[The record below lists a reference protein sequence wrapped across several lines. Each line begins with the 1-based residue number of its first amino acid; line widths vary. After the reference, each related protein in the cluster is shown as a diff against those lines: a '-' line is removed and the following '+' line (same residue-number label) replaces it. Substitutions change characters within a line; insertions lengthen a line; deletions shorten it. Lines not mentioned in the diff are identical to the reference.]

1 MAFFPPSPILGLK
14 GIFQGP
20 IAVPAADLPKKLRV
34 QTFINGQKRQDG
46 TTDDLI
52 FSIANLVKTLSE
64 GTTLQPGDVLAT
76 GTPAGVGFGQDPPT
90 FLKPGDTVEISVSG
104 LGTLRNRVADPSSP
118 NRVAERLAKVSV
130 LPTYNLETSC
140 GGSGLTQ
147 IGEKLL
153 NIEVVGTGSEPIV
166 YVHGLGGNT
175 EYYQPLINAA
185 GLKESH
191 KSYLFDLEGH
201 GLSPT
206 KASSHV
212 TIDTYADDLAGTFS
226 YKKFNIKSG
235 VLVAHSMGCLVA
247 VNFALKHPALVEKLI
262 LIGPP
267 PSPLPAAAAEAQSK
281 RAAAV
286 RTGGMRACAD
296 AVATAGTSNKTR
308 AERPVAL
315 SAVRG
320 SLLSQNPEGYAK
332 GCTAL
337 GGSADTTIDISRL
350 TMPTLIITGDEDKVS
365 PVQLVRK
372 MEGAMKDVKVE
383 ILKDCGHWH
392 VYEDVEGVA
401 RAVKAFL

>member
-1 MAFFPPSPILGLK
+1 
-14 GIFQGP
+14 
-20 IAVPAADLPKKLRV
+20 
-34 QTFINGQKRQDG
+34 
-46 TTDDLI
+46 
-52 FSIANLVKTLSE
+52 
-64 GTTLQPGDVLAT
+64 VLH
-76 GTPAGVGFGQDPPT
+76 
-90 FLKPGDTVEISVSG
+90 
-104 LGTLRNRVADPSSP
+104 
-118 NRVAERLAKVSV
+118 
-130 LPTYNLETSC
+130 TYNLESTC
-140 GGSGLTQ
+140 GGAGLTQ
-147 IGEKLL
+147 IGDKLL
-153 NIEVVGTGSEPIV
+153 NIEEVGTGSEPSV

-175 EYYQPLINAA
+175 EYYQPLISAA

-206 KASSHV
+206 KASSQI
-212 TIDTYADDLAGTFS
+212 TIDTYTDDLVGLFS
-226 YKKFNIKSG
+226 NSRFNIKSG

-247 VNFALKHPALVEKLI
+247 MNFAIKHPSLVKKLI

-267 PSPLPAAAAEAQSK
+267 PSPLPAAAAEAQGK

-286 RTGGMRACAD
+286 RAGGMRACAD
-296 AVATAGTSNKTR
+296 AVATAGTSAKTK
-308 AERPVAL
+308 ADRPVAL

-332 GCTAL
+332 GCMAL
-337 GGSADTTIDISRL
+337 GGSADATIDISRL

-372 MEGAMKDVKVE
+372 MEGAMKNVKVE

-401 RAVKAFL
+401 KAVKSFL

>member
-1 MAFFPPSPILGLK
+1 M
-14 GIFQGP
+14 
-20 IAVPAADLPKKLRV
+20 PAANLPKKLRV
-34 QTFINGQKRQDG
+34 QTFVNGQKRQDG

-64 GTTLQPGDVLAT
+64 GTTLQPGDVIAT
-76 GTPAGVGFGQDPPT
+76 GTPAGVGFGQDPPD
-90 FLKPGDTVEISVSG
+90 FLKSGDIVEISVTG
-104 LGTLRNRVADPSSP
+104 LGTLRNRVADLSSP
-118 NRVAERLAKVSV
+118 NQVAERLAKVSV
-130 LPTYNLETSC
+130 LPTYNLERTY
-140 GGSGLTQ
+140 GGAGLTK
-147 IGEKLL
+147 IGEKLF
-153 NIEVVGTGSEPIV
+153 NIEEVGTGSEPIV

-175 EYYQPLINAA
+175 EYYQPLISAA

-206 KASSHV
+206 KASSQI
-212 TIDTYADDLAGTFS
+212 TIDAYADDLAGVFS
-226 YKKFNIKSG
+226 HNKFNITSA

-247 VNFALKHPALVEKLI
+247 MNFALKHPSLVKKLV

-267 PSPLPAAAAEAQSK
+267 PSPLPTAAAEAQSK

-286 RTGGMRACAD
+286 RAGGMRACAD
-296 AVATAGTSNKTR
+296 AVATAGTSAKTK

-337 GGSADTTIDISRL
+337 GGSSEATIDISKL
-350 TMPTLIITGDEDKVS
+350 AMPTLIITGDEDKVS

-372 MEGAMKDVKVE
+372 MEGAMKNVTVE

-401 RAVKAFL
+401 KAVKAFL

>member
-1 MAFFPPSPILGLK
+1 M
-14 GIFQGP
+14 
-20 IAVPAADLPKKLRV
+20 PAANLPKNLRV

-52 FSIANLVKTLSE
+52 FSIPNLVKTLSE

-90 FLKPGDTVEISVSG
+90 FLKPGDTVEISVTG

-130 LPTYNLETSC
+130 LPTYNLDRTC
-140 GGSGLTQ
+140 GGAGLTR
-147 IGEKLL
+147 IGDKLL
-153 NIEVVGTGSEPIV
+153 NIEEIGTGSEPIV

-175 EYYQPLINAA
+175 EYYQPLIHAA
-185 GLKESH
+185 GLKDSH

-206 KASSHV
+206 KASSRI
-212 TIDTYADDLAGTFS
+212 TIDTYADDLASIFS
-226 YKKFNIKSG
+226 HNRFHIKSG
-235 VLVAHSMGCLVA
+235 VVVAHSMGCLVA
-247 VNFALKHPALVEKLI
+247 MTFAIKHPPLVKKLI

-267 PSPLPAAAAEAQSK
+267 PSPLPAAAAEAQGK

-286 RTGGMRACAD
+286 RAGGMRACTD
-296 AVATAGTSNKTR
+296 AVATAGISTKTK
-308 AERPVAL
+308 AERPIAL

-320 SLLSQNPEGYAK
+320 SLLAQDPEGYAK
-332 GCTAL
+332 GCMAL
-337 GGSADTTIDISRL
+337 GGSANATIDVSRL

-372 MEGAMKDVKVE
+372 MEGAMKNVTVD

-392 VYEDVEGVA
+392 VYEDVHGVA
-401 RAVKAFL
+401 KAVKAFL

>member
-1 MAFFPPSPILGLK
+1 M
-14 GIFQGP
+14 
-20 IAVPAADLPKKLRV
+20 PAANLPKKLRV

-46 TTDDLI
+46 TTEDLI

-90 FLKPGDTVEISVSG
+90 FLKSGDTVEISVTG
-104 LGTLRNRVADPSSP
+104 LGTLRNKVADPSLP
-118 NRVAERLAKVSV
+118 NYVAERLAKVSV
-130 LPTYNLETSC
+130 LPTYNLESTC
-140 GGSGLTQ
+140 GGAGLTQ
-147 IGEKLL
+147 IGNKLL
-153 NIEVVGTGSEPIV
+153 NIEEIGTGSETMV
-166 YVHGLGGNT
+166 YVHGLGGST

-185 GLKESH
+185 GLKDSH
-191 KSYLFDLEGH
+191 KSYLYDLEGH

-206 KASSHV
+206 KASSQI
-212 TIDTYADDLAGTFS
+212 TIDTYADDLAGIFS
-226 YKKFNIKSG
+226 YSKFNIKSG

-247 VNFALKHPALVEKLI
+247 MTFAIKNPSLVKMLI

-267 PSPLPAAAAEAQSK
+267 PSPLPAAAAEAQGK
-281 RAAAV
+281 RAVAV
-286 RTGGMRACAD
+286 RAGGMRACAD
-296 AVATAGTSNKTR
+296 AVTTAGTSAKTK

-332 GCTAL
+332 GCMAL
-337 GGSADTTIDISRL
+337 GGSANATIDISRL
-350 TMPTLIITGDEDKVS
+350 TMPTLIVTGDEDKVS

-372 MEGAMKDVKVE
+372 MEGAMKNATVE

-392 VYEDVEGVA
+392 VYEDAEGVA
-401 RAVKAFL
+401 KAVKAFL